1 VTASKVDKELDKMD
15 EAMGAKKP
23 EPEHKPKVVQI
34 SHNHSGMLHA
44 LREDGKLFKYAQD
57 PAFMNQPG
65 VHMTW
70 VEMPTP

>member
-1 VTASKVDKELDKMD
+1 MTVSKVDKELDHMD

-23 EPEHKPKVVQI
+23 EAKPKVVQI

-44 LREDGKLFKYAQD
+44 LREDGKLFKYTQD